1 MKTIKTLFVAQMFF
15 KTCMVLISLFLIAL
29 IVLFIHSFISPKSY
43 EKVLLKIDSRG
54 VNFVYDKTN
63 PLPPGSYAEYKQLND
78 KNFYFNKLTP
88 GTKIY
93 ILMRVLFF
101 AGVILLVIKE
111 LINFLNSVK
120 EYSSFFVNNYLYFK
134 RIGFY
139 SVILVVYGFLSDL
152 GGTEVSMKF
161 PDEMVHSVQHYINIP
176 YYFFMCTMV
185 ILSFVASMVFKE
197 GERLRIE
204 NELTV

>member
-1 MKTIKTLFVAQMFF
+1 M
-15 KTCMVLISLFLIAL
+15 
-29 IVLFIHSFISPKSY
+29 
-43 EKVLLKIDSRG
+43 
-54 VNFVYDKTN
+54 YDKTN

-78 KNFYFNKLTP
+78 KNFYFNKLTA

-93 ILMRVLFF
+93 LLMRVLFS

-134 RIGFY
+134 RIAFY
-139 SVILVVYGFLSDL
+139 SIVLFVYRFLSDL
-152 GGTEVSMKF
+152 AGTDVSMRF
-161 PDEMVHSVQHYINIP
+161 PDGDAYYTMHYFNIAL
-176 YYFFMCTMV
+176 YFAICALI
-185 ILSFVASMVFKE
+185 ILSFVASLVFKE
-197 GERLRIE
+197 GDRLRSE